1 MVLVSYRYYTESRQ
15 RRRIVDNLSIFLFA
29 IAGISTLVGA
39 FYLMASAANSKPVRD
54 YNAGRLTGT
63 WTTEVKK
70 PVHPEMR
77 DVEPGTQLMGV
88 NFDQKT
94 ECDLEEY
101 KDLQARINVLRA
113 ELEDQ
118 LGDDDED
125 DEDGDIIVRV

>member
-1 MVLVSYRYYTESRQ
+1 M
-15 RRRIVDNLSIFLFA
+15 DNLSIFLFA

-125 DEDGDIIVRV
+125 DDDGDIIVRV